1 MIWET
6 RVIVYQDVETE
17 TYEEACAIAKKNFE
31 AADTCHENF
40 EVDAYLSPFDGMLQE
55 ALESGK
61 HVINDEIVPPLDKIF
76 RSYKSPFISSWAPG
90 EPLPPLEEEEEEK
103 CFEPGRPVND
113 IMALNP

>member
-6 RVIVYQDVETE
+6 RVIVYQDVEAE
-17 TYEEACAIAKKNFE
+17 TYEEACAIAEELFK
-31 AADTCHENF
+31 ADTHHEEF
-40 EVDAYLSPFDGMLQE
+40 EVDAYPSAFDSLIQE

-61 HVINDEIVPPLDKIF
+61 HIINDEAVPPLDEIF
-76 RSYKSPFISSWAPG
+76 HSYKSPFISSWAPG
-90 EPLPPLEEEEEEK
+90 EPLPPLEEEEEE

>member
-6 RVIVYQDVETE
+6 RVIVYQDVEAE

-40 EVDAYLSPFDGMLQE
+40 EVDAYISPFDWVLQE
-55 ALESGK
+55 A
-61 HVINDEIVPPLDKIF
+61 

-90 EPLPPLEEEEEEK
+90 EPLPPLEEKEEE

>member
-6 RVIVYQDVETE
+6 RVIVYQDVKAE
-17 TYEEACAIAKKNFE
+17 TYEEACALAKKIFE
-31 AADTCHENF
+31 AGHHDNF
-40 EVDAYLSPFDGMLQE
+40 EVDAYPSPFDWMIEE

-61 HVINDEIVPPLDKIF
+61 HIINDEVVPPLD
-76 RSYKSPFISSWAPG
+76 
-90 EPLPPLEEEEEEK
+90 E